1 MFDAGVVI
9 ETIAHFLGQTDP
21 RSTMYFIG
29 YGQDVQDDLT
39 EEFSLEW

>member
-1 MFDAGVVI
+1 
-9 ETIAHFLGQTDP
+9 
-21 RSTMYFIG
+21 STMYYIG

>member
-1 MFDAGVVI
+1 
-9 ETIAHFLGQTDP
+9 
-21 RSTMYFIG
+21 MYYIG

>member
-1 MFDAGVVI
+1 
-9 ETIAHFLGQTDP
+9 P
-21 RSTMYFIG
+21 RSTMYYIG

>member
-1 MFDAGVVI
+1 
-9 ETIAHFLGQTDP
+9 GQTDP
-21 RSTMYFIG
+21 RSTMYYIG